1 MINIGTYS
9 KTVIAAVTGLIG
21 WAALV
26 VASEQS
32 SVSAEEWLAGA
43 TALATALGVYAV
55 SNEVSPSE

>member
-9 KTVIAAVTGLIG
+9 KTVIAAVTGIIG